1 MVVMGNPLGDVSA
14 IDKLLKLGASLDMQ
28 DDEGWNCLHWAA
40 YHSNVG
46 AVEKLIEVAGSKSV
60 MRLLT
65 VKNKAGMTPID
76 VAVKE
81 KQDGFV
87 SWVRTTVEY
96 MKR

>member
-1 MVVMGNPLGDVSA
+1 MSA

-46 AVEKLIEVAGSKSV
+46 AVEKLIEVAGSRSV

-65 VKNKAGMTPID
+65 MKNKAGMTPID